1 VDKSSLLNCR
11 IWPGTVVV
19 AAAHR
24 VARSAK
30 EEWAEEEEV
39 DHSVEEVVETHTVVV
54 EEYPGVHTVAEE
66 EEDDQAEEEE
76 DHLAEEEEEVDHSV
90 EEVVETHTVVVEEYP
105 GVHTVAEEEE
115 VDHLAEEEE
124 DHLAEEEEDHLVEE
138 EVVHMVGEQV
148 VQEFH
153 DRHMAVEIE
162 GQQKSD
168 QDQFTMAEA
177 RSAT

>member
-1 VDKSSLLNCR
+1 VDKSSLLNYR
-11 IWPGTVVV
+11 IWPGTV

-30 EEWAEEEEV
+30 EEWAAEVEEEEV
-39 DHSVEEVVETHTVVV
+39 DLLEEEEADHSVEEVVETHMVV
-54 EEYPGVHTVAEE
+54 EEGPEVHTVAEE
-66 EEDDQAEEEE
+66 EEEDHMVEEEEEE
-76 DHLAEEEEEVDHSV
+76 DHM
-90 EEVVETHTVVVEEYP
+90 
-105 GVHTVAEEEE
+105 
-115 VDHLAEEEE
+115 
-124 DHLAEEEEDHLVEE
+124 VEE

-162 GQQKSD
+162 AQQKSD
-168 QDQFTMAEA
+168 HDLFTMAEA

>member
-1 VDKSSLLNCR
+1 VDKSSLLNYR
-11 IWPGTVVV
+11 IWPGTV

-30 EEWAEEEEV
+30 EEWAAEVEEEEV
-39 DHSVEEVVETHTVVV
+39 DLLEEEEADHSVEEVVETHMVV
-54 EEYPGVHTVAEE
+54 EEGPEVHTVAEE
-66 EEDDQAEEEE
+66 EEE
-76 DHLAEEEEEVDHSV
+76 DHM
-90 EEVVETHTVVVEEYP
+90 
-105 GVHTVAEEEE
+105 
-115 VDHLAEEEE
+115 
-124 DHLAEEEEDHLVEE
+124 VEE

-162 GQQKSD
+162 AQQKSD
-168 QDQFTMAEA
+168 HDLFTMAEA

>member
-66 EEDDQAEEEE
+66 EE
-76 DHLAEEEEEVDHSV
+76 
-90 EEVVETHTVVVEEYP
+90 
-105 GVHTVAEEEE
+105 
-115 VDHLAEEEE
+115 E

>member
-66 EEDDQAEEEE
+66 EEE
-76 DHLAEEEEEVDHSV
+76 
-90 EEVVETHTVVVEEYP
+90 
-105 GVHTVAEEEE
+105 
-115 VDHLAEEEE
+115 DHLAEEEE